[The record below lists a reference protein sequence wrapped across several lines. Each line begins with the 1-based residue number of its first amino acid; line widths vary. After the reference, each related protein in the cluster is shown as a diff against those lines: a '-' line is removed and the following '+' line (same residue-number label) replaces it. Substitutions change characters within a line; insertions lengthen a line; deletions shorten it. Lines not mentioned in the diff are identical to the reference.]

1 MSADQRV
8 IQQALYWNLFLNVNA
23 LKTRPILFMERC
35 NHRRWCAIA
44 RSYLVR
50 STDTTTLR
58 AL

>member
-8 IQQALYWNLFLNVNA
+8 TQQALYWYLFLNIHA
-23 LKTRPILFMERC
+23 SKTRPILFMQGC

-50 STDTTTLR
+50 STNTTTLR